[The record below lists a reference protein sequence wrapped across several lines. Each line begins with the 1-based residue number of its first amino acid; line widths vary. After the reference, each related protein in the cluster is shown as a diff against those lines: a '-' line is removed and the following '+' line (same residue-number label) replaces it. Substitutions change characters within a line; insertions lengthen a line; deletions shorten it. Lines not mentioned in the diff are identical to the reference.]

1 MLLVNRS
8 DVLHFLR
15 SIFFGVSSTVM
26 VFYPDQGVIL
36 GAILT
41 AIISLLYVVKG
52 LTQDNLT
59 EDVEY
64 ADSLKIS
71 KIEIT

>member
-1 MLLVNRS
+1 
-8 DVLHFLR
+8 
-15 SIFFGVSSTVM
+15 M